1 MFNSFQPAVLKPF
14 RAWVAS
20 RFREP
25 KVEDCVRDYLIH
37 LSTPP
42 ANPNDLTLWPHQRE
56 SILRAVFAN
65 EVLKPKDQ
73 GWKDVLLNVVTGGG
87 KTTIM
92 AALMAYLRVC
102 HEVRSFIV
110 LTPNTI
116 VRERLRL
123 DFDQPSRP
131 KSVWNLFNLF
141 PPEYKHRVH
150 DMTLHVLEP
159 GSGSAGIR
167 SAAVVLGNI
176 HQLYTYGVTGRENL
190 AVILTQ
196 IGRIGVFNDEAH
208 NTVAPKYDE
217 VLDLFTKSGKT
228 VFRVDTTA
236 TPDRADNEPVNSR
249 MIYFYGIKEA
259 VRDGIVKT
267 VYVCQPNI
275 ATVELTYTDTETG
288 AVVKVEEVPWEEIDA
303 KRIPATKWVT
313 SPKPLRQQLEMAKRR
328 WIEQVKRAEGGVV
341 QSKEAVRSGGAAS
354 WRKYDVQEGGRY
366 RPILFVVAVSIKD
379 AYNAKKVLE
388 EEFGMKTFVIA
399 SKDEEETDIDV
410 EQRKR
415 ELKTAMT
422 IGTDKDPE
430 QYSAVVS
437 VLMLREG
444 WDVKPVSVICLLR
457 KFSSPVYGQ
466 QVIGRGLRRV
476 YPCKQDVKERLV
488 VVDHPKLEH
497 GWLWKLIDAYV
508 KDNVGIQQEI
518 DLDDVPEPEPDE
530 SPDSIIPPEPDED
543 EGDEII
549 LPPPGDTE
557 EQPLTGGWQE
567 YLDSIV
573 YQREKVVVTDEKRTG
588 ESERDLTGTGFVT
601 NVAYDDAEGTAP
613 ADYVPPSELVTIDQR
628 KAELPDQLLEMAREL
643 LFNTGL
649 PPSGINVLY
658 RVILAHVSAKFL
670 EGKTIGQCEREGQLL
685 LLQDE
690 LHDIRSNL
698 NHRPLLKA
706 ILANPPAE

>member
-1 MFNSFQPAVLKPF
+1 MFNSFHGAVLKSYTT
-14 RAWVAS
+14 WVAS

-42 ANPNDLTLWPHQRE
+42 ADPNDLTLWPHQRE
-56 SILRAVFAN
+56 SILRAVYAN
-65 EVLKPKDQ
+65 EVLKPKDP

-167 SAAVVLGNI
+167 SAAVILGNI

-217 VLDLFTKSGKT
+217 VLNLFTKSGKT
-228 VFRVDTTA
+228 VLRVDTTA

-341 QSKEAVRSGGAAS
+341 QSKEAVRSGGASS

-466 QVIGRGLRRV
+466 QVIGRGLRRI

-557 EQPLTGGWQE
+557 EQALTGGWQE

-588 ESERDLTGTGFVT
+588 ESERELAGDGFVV
-601 NVAYDDAEGTAP
+601 NVAYDDAESKAP
-613 ADYVPPSELVTIDQR
+613 PDYVPPSELVTLEQR

-670 EGKTIGQCEREGQLL
+670 EGKTTGQCDREGQLL
-685 LLQDE
+685 LLQDS

-706 ILANPPAE
+706 ILDNPPAE